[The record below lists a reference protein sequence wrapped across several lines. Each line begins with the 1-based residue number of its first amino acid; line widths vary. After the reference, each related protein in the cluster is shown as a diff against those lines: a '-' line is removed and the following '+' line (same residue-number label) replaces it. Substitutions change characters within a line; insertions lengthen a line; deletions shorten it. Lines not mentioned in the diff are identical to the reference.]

1 MRNLITTIITAI
13 LMVRAYELL
22 NNYAAALAV
31 AIAMYAITTIAITEL
46 TDTIKG
52 NKGKMKC

>member
-1 MRNLITTIITAI
+1 MRNLIITIITAI

-31 AIAMYAITTIAITEL
+31 AIALYVITTISVTEL
-46 TDTIKG
+46 ADTIKG
-52 NKGKMKC
+52 NKGE